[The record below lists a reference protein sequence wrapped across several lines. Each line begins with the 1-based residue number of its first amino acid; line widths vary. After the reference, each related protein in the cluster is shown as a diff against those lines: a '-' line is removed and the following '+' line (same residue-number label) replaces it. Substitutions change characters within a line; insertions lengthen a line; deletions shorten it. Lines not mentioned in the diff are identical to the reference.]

1 MDKRDFKL
9 SRDLI
14 AQNQNKLFLLCPL
27 KVSRSR
33 DKIVEPQI
41 LPKNEQTNFSIL
53 NSDRKTNLLVS
64 FLFMCLNYLLL

>member
-1 MDKRDFKL
+1 MDKGDFKL